1 MRSRPTT
8 TVTTAI
14 WRRPP
19 TPAIIIVVDWRL
31 WIIWTV
37 NGGFLTRSTRQFH
50 ARETAVRHVIIRD
63 VLVTCGVP
71 VAFIF
76 LLAEGDLAEALA
88 RSYDAE
94 QRQEEQRA
102 EAPADGHHEHE
113 ERAEV
118 LVGDEQAERDGR
130 AGGEG
135 RYSGHGDGRADRAK
149 HVVHARLAVL
159 RRRHLVA
166 DAVVDAEVDRQADG
180 EADDDRVEERH
191 LPAEQHERCH
201 GDGDREADGEHGV
214 ERDEDVERREEQ
226 HEKADADGQ
235 HYAEQ
240 RATTEGVLQVVQT
253 QLQPAQS
260 HYPAVVQSVGVD
272 RQSVTYV
279 LVHLLVECVHVRIL
293 IRPVLVCLYRVPE
306 GYGRSRAIV
315 DCLADHCL
323 VCIHHKRL
331 NAVVFQ
337 TIFCIQ
343 GSHREHAFLTAT
355 VSFARF
361 IDAASN
367 YIEEALVIRRVV
379 YEGLI
384 KKIRTEFP
392 QERLRVRMVQVEVA
406 VEPERAR
413 VVGVELVAVVGA
425 VDAPHDLHVHPAAL
439 PSELLQLEA
448 E

>member
-1 MRSRPTT
+1 M
-8 TVTTAI
+8 
-14 WRRPP
+14 
-19 TPAIIIVVDWRL
+19 
-31 WIIWTV
+31 
-37 NGGFLTRSTRQFH
+37 H
-50 ARETAVRHVIIRD
+50 AV
-63 VLVTCGVP
+63 
-71 VAFIF
+71 
-76 LLAEGDLAEALA
+76 
-88 RSYDAE
+88 
-94 QRQEEQRA
+94 
-102 EAPADGHHEHE
+102 
-113 ERAEV
+113 
-118 LVGDEQAERDGR
+118 
-130 AGGEG
+130 
-135 RYSGHGDGRADRAK
+135 
-149 HVVHARLAVL
+149 LAVL
-159 RRRHLVA
+159 RWRHLVA

-235 HYAEQ
+235 RYAEQ
-240 RATTEGVLQVVQT
+240 RASTEGVLQVVQI

-260 HYPAVVQSVGVD
+260 HHPTVVQSVRLV
-272 RQSVTYV
+272 RQSVPDV
-279 LVHLLVECVHVRIL
+279 FVHLLVERVHVRIL
-293 IRPVLVCLYRVPE
+293 SRPVLVGLYRIPE

-337 TIFCIQ
+337 TIFCVQ
-343 GSHREHAFLTAT
+343 VGHREHAFLTAA
-355 VSFARF
+355 VFFARF
-361 IDAASN
+361 IGGASN

-379 YEGLI
+379 YERLV
-384 KKIRTEFP
+384 KKIRTECP
-392 QERLRVRMVQVEVA
+392 QEPLRVRVVQVEVA

-425 VDAPHDLHVHPAAL
+425 IDAPYDLHVHPAAL
-439 PSELLQLEA
+439 PGELLELEA